1 MSSSVDLLISNWL
14 RINLEQSYTVC
25 GSIFIK
31 PGCFYQNLV
40 DVKLMQSLAWGS
52 LRLVKLHLM
61 FGGGKYRYV
70 VLVLELVEAGAG
82 GISISQCTVL
92 LHSKDKLITQPHHH
106 SNPPALSNS
115 ISSDDRA
122 IFGIIRPSLHKL
134 FIVLL
139 FPVCVSPKLQ
149 TINLAK

>member
-25 GSIFIK
+25 GSVFIK
-31 PGCFYQNLV
+31 PGCFYQNLF
-40 DVKLMQSLAWGS
+40 DIKLMQSQAWGRV
-52 LRLVKLHLM
+52 RLVKLHLM
-61 FGGGKYRYV
+61 YGGGKYRYV
-70 VLVLELVEAGAG
+70 VVVLVSAQ
-82 GISISQCTVL
+82 SVL
-92 LHSKDKLITQPHHH
+92 LHSKDKLITQQPHHH

-122 IFGIIRPSLHKL
+122 IFNIIRPSLHKL

-139 FPVCVSPKLQ
+139 FPVCVSQKLQ